1 MKKHTPTLYY
11 LCVSMLKA
19 YLKYRKTGVNAH
31 GLHSPFVFEFYN
43 EIIKKS
49 KTGIDGAIEN
59 LRATLLK
66 SNTKIHFTELG
77 AGSKKGNQTERAI
90 KSIAKHAA
98 MTRKFGGL
106 LARLC
111 EFYAVKEVLEIGTS
125 LGIGTAYLSK
135 HSTNS
140 ITLEGCK
147 ETLDIAQENFKKL
160 NYQHIDARLGE
171 FSNSLKILASEKRKF
186 DLIYIDGNHQLEPTL
201 AYFEFALNNSHNDTF
216 IILDDIYWSR
226 EMEKVWGKIKADE
239 RINVSIDLFRM
250 GIVCKRAGQRKQNFV
265 VKY

>member
-1 MKKHTPTLYY
+1 
-11 LCVSMLKA
+11 MLKA
-19 YLKYRKTGVNAH
+19 YLKYRKARVNAH

-49 KTGIDGAIEN
+49 KTGIDGDIEN
-59 LRATLLK
+59 LRTTLLK
-66 SNTKIHFTELG
+66 NNTKIHFTELG

-106 LARLC
+106 IARLC
-111 EFYAVKEVLEIGTS
+111 EFYKIQEVLEIGTS

-135 HSTNS
+135 HSKNT

-147 ETLDIAQENFKKL
+147 ETLQIAQENFKQL
-160 NYQHIDARLGE
+160 NYHHIDARLGE
-171 FSNSLKILASEKRKF
+171 FSSSLNELTTEKRTF

-216 IILDDIYWSR
+216 IILDDIYWSGD
-226 EMEKVWGKIKADE
+226 MEKAWEKIKADQ

-250 GIVCKRAGQRKQNFV
+250 GIVCKRPGQRKQDFV
-265 VKY
+265 VKFG